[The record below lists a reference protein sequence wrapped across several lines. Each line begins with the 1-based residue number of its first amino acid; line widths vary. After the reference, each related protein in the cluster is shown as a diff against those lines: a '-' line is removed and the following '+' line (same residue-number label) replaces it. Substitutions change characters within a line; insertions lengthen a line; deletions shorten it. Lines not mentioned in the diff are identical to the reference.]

1 MRHTPA
7 DRLKMYVLAQ
17 ELNTIQT
24 TVLSSVF
31 NDQFLRLVDYEEV
44 NFWQSIET
52 PDSINVQAS
61 YLQADGTIK
70 TADSETTTEGVFA
83 VLFDEEAIGQTTANR
98 SVDVTPYNAA
108 GKYWNTYFHFTERY
122 WNDFTENCVV
132 FLLD

>member
-31 NDQFLRLVDYEEV
+31 NEQFLRLVDYEEV

-52 PDSINVQAS
+52 PDSVNVQAS
-61 YLQADGTIK
+61 YLAADGTIT
-70 TADSETTTEGVFA
+70 TADSAKTTAGVFA

-108 GKYWNTYFHFTERY
+108 GKYWNTFFHFTERY
-122 WNDFTENCVV
+122 WNDFTENGVV